1 MSINAGELERI
12 CGLGWPGVESA
23 TVGDWWLR
31 YGNGFTS
38 RANSVLP
45 LGSPGTDPKDA
56 VAEVASWYA
65 DRRLR
70 PIFQIP
76 TGQSVAAEVSALDAQ
91 LASAGWTS
99 GDTVAVLTGDITNAL
114 ARSLDG
120 SPDSNGMS
128 VSIADRPGEQWL
140 SLGRYRG
147 SPMPPAAVAV
157 MSAGPSP
164 AFLSISRGDQL
175 VGVARG
181 VVTEGWLGV
190 TAVTVAEQVRRAGI
204 GTAVMMAALSWGA
217 QSGAESAYLQVEPVN
232 VPAMN
237 MYARLGFTEH
247 HGYHYLLAPKD
258 LR

>member
-23 TVGDWWLR
+23 SIGDWWLR

-56 VAEVASWYA
+56 VAEVAAWYA
-65 DRRLR
+65 DRQLS

-76 TGQSVAAEVSALDAQ
+76 TGSTVAAEVSALDAQ
-91 LASAGWTS
+91 LASEGWTP
-99 GDTVAVLTGDITNAL
+99 GDTVAVLTGDITTAL

-120 SPDSNGMS
+120 SDSNVLS
-128 VSIADRPGEQWL
+128 VSVADRPGEQWL

-147 SPMPPAAVAV
+147 KPMPRAAGAV

-164 AFLSISRGDQL
+164 AFLSIRRGDQL

-204 GTAVMMAALSWGA
+204 GTAVMTAALSWGA
-217 QSGAESAYLQVEPVN
+217 QSGAESTYLQVEPDN

-258 LR
+258 HR

>member
-23 TVGDWWLR
+23 TIGDWWLR

-38 RANSVLP
+38 RANSALP
-45 LGSPGTDPKDA
+45 LGSPGTDPRNA
-56 VAEVASWYA
+56 VAEVAAWYA
-65 DRRLR
+65 DRQLS

-76 TGQSVAAEVSALDAQ
+76 TGSAVAAEVSALDAQ
-91 LASAGWTS
+91 LTSVGWTP
-99 GDTVAVLTGDITNAL
+99 GDTVAVLAGDITNAL

-120 SPDSNGMS
+120 SPDSNGLS
-128 VSIADRPGEQWL
+128 VSVADSPGEEWL
-140 SLGRYRG
+140 YLGRYRG
-147 SPMPPAAVAV
+147 KPMPPAAVAV

-164 AFLSISRGDQL
+164 AFLSISSRDQL
-175 VGVARG
+175 VGVARA

-204 GTAVMMAALSWGA
+204 GTAVMTAALSWGA
-217 QSGAESAYLQVEPVN
+217 QSGAESAYLQVEPDN
-232 VPAMN
+232 VPAMT

-247 HGYHYLLAPKD
+247 HGYHYLLAPKG